1 MSARLAARVE
11 VSALIRRVE
20 GEGGHA
26 AVLRRGDAEAGAIL
40 LLMAE
45 RGVPKMLME
54 RIVDPK
60 GDYRWSPTGPHDLTN
75 SEQLSGYIERRRRS
89 DSDLWVV
96 ELDIAGVERFA
107 AGMISAG

>member
-11 VSALIRRVE
+11 VSALIRRIE

-26 AVLRRGDAEAGAIL
+26 AVLKRGDAEAGAIL
-40 LLMAE
+40 LLLAE

-60 GDYRWSPTGPHDLTN
+60 GDYRWSPTGPHDLTEN
-75 SEQLSGYIERRRRS
+75 AELSGYIERRRKF

-96 ELDIAGVERFA
+96 ELDIADVERFA
-107 AGMISAG
+107 AAMISTG

>member
-26 AVLRRGDAEAGAIL
+26 AVLRRGNPEAGAIL
-40 LLMAE
+40 LLLAE
-45 RGVPKMLME
+45 RGVPKMLLE
-54 RIVDPK
+54 RVLDPK

-75 SEQLSGYIERRRRS
+75 SEQLSGYIERRRGF
-89 DSDLWVV
+89 DTDLWVV
-96 ELDIAGVERFA
+96 ELDVAGVERFA
-107 AGMISAG
+107 AGMISTG

>member
-45 RGVPKMLME
+45 RGVPKLLME
-54 RIVDPK
+54 KIVDPK

-75 SEQLSGYIERRRRS
+75 SVELSGYIERRQRF
-89 DSDLWVV
+89 DSDLWIV
-96 ELDIAGVERFA
+96 ELDVAGVERFA

>member
-11 VSALIRRVE
+11 VSALIRHAE

-26 AVLRRGDAEAGAIL
+26 AVLQRGDAEAGAIL

-45 RGVPKMLME
+45 RGVPKLLME
-54 RIVDPK
+54 KIVDPK

-75 SEQLSGYIERRRRS
+75 SVELSGYIERRQRF
-89 DSDLWVV
+89 DSDLWIV

>member
-75 SEQLSGYIERRRRS
+75 SEQLSGYIERRWRF